1 MATPFTFE
9 AVADNI
15 PVGGA
20 EVSLTLDKSGNPR
33 VAFCQQGSAQIV
45 VAQRDGGTWT
55 HQDVP
60 GGFLLGDGRPCLAID
75 SQGNPQLGYRDLNS
89 GVLMHAIRNSAG
101 RWSFTPVPTNS
112 ANAPGGV
119 GGVAFALHPGRED
132 TESRDAA
139 FFAYVDLAT
148 DGIGFAQ
155 TSIFGPSPVMVQDNV
170 TRFTNPS
177 VAFDSSENFFIAYV
191 GIFDTGSPQDRVSVR
206 ATHVTDIEHGTFSEP
221 VLIEESQFINVRRP
235 TSIARTFSG
244 GCLAYFDIA
253 SKTMKA
259 SVTADGVSGIETVAA
274 KINNTTAAPSAAVKG
289 TGFRVAYADADAI
302 KLASRSPSGT
312 WTVEVVDAVVA
323 RSPSLAYDNAGTA
336 NIAYVAGGKLKY
348 ARRSE

>member
-89 GVLMHAIRNSAG
+89 GVLMHAIRNSTG

-112 ANAPGGV
+112 DHVPGGGYPV
-119 GGVAFALHPGRED
+119 RQLGRHN
-132 TESRDAA
+132 RH
-139 FFAYVDLAT
+139 
-148 DGIGFAQ
+148 
-155 TSIFGPSPVMVQDNV
+155 
-170 TRFTNPS
+170 
-177 VAFDSSENFFIAYV
+177 
-191 GIFDTGSPQDRVSVR
+191 VR
-206 ATHVTDIEHGTFSEP
+206 ACHE
-221 VLIEESQFINVRRP
+221 
-235 TSIARTFSG
+235 IAETG
-244 GCLAYFDIA
+244 VKYF
-253 SKTMKA
+253 
-259 SVTADGVSGIETVAA
+259 
-274 KINNTTAAPSAAVKG
+274 
-289 TGFRVAYADADAI
+289 FR
-302 KLASRSPSGT
+302 
-312 WTVEVVDAVVA
+312 
-323 RSPSLAYDNAGTA
+323 
-336 NIAYVAGGKLKY
+336 
-348 ARRSE
+348 